1 MTAML
6 PWLHL
11 DTLWLQVTGT
21 RCNIACRHCFISCGP
36 KVERHAVM
44 TRAQVEE
51 ALQDAA
57 QAGCRATYFTG
68 GEPFLHPEIL
78 DLVELALR
86 QGPLGILS
94 NGMLLDDATCRALR
108 KLEEAS
114 PYSLDLRI
122 SLDGLSAEENDP
134 IRGKGVFAAACEGIR
149 RLAAVGLEPA
159 LAVTTVHAR
168 SSSAEGR
175 LAFLELLTSLG
186 VRRPRVKLIPPFLIG
201 REAKRSTGYSPA
213 DLLKPEDLS
222 EESPWVLQCG
232 SSRMVTAGG
241 VYACPILIDHPEA
254 RMGDRLEEA
263 LRPTTLFHPACLTC
277 HQEGF
282 SCKT

>member
-44 TRAQVEE
+44 TRVQVEQ
-51 ALQDAA
+51 ALDDAA
-57 QAGCRATYFTG
+57 RAGCRATYFTG

-78 DLVELALR
+78 ELVELALR

-94 NGMLLDDATCRALR
+94 NGMLLDEGTCVALR
-108 KLEEAS
+108 KLDDAS
-114 PYSLDLRI
+114 NYSLDLRI
-122 SLDGLSAEENDP
+122 SLDGLTAEENDP
-134 IRGKGVFAAACEGIR
+134 IRGRGVFTAACEGIR

-159 LAVTTVHAR
+159 LAVTTVHAQ
-168 SSSAEGR
+168 SSSATGR
-175 LAFLELLTSLG
+175 LAFLELLRSLG
-186 VRRPRVKLIPPFLIG
+186 VKRPRVKLIPPFLIG
-201 REAKRSTGYSPA
+201 REAKRNAGYNPS
-213 DLLKPEDLS
+213 DLLQSEDLT
-222 EESPWVLQCG
+222 EESPWALQCG

-241 VYACPILIDHPEA
+241 VYACPILIDHAEA
-254 RMGDRLEEA
+254 RMGDRLHES
-263 LRPTTLFHPACLTC
+263 LRPTSLFHPACVTC

>member
-44 TRAQVEE
+44 TRAQVEQ
-51 ALQDAA
+51 ALEDAA
-57 QAGCRATYFTG
+57 RVGCRATYFTG

-94 NGMLLDDATCRALR
+94 NGMLLDDATCTGLR
-108 KLEEAS
+108 TLDDAS
-114 PYSLDLRI
+114 DYSLDLRI
-122 SLDGLSAEENDP
+122 SLDGLTAEENDP

-149 RLAAVGLEPA
+149 RLAGVGLEPA
-159 LAVTTVHAR
+159 LAVTTVHAQ
-168 SSSAEGR
+168 SSSAPGR
-175 LAFLELLTSLG
+175 LAFLDLLKSLG
-186 VRRPRVKLIPPFLIG
+186 VKRPRVKLIPPFLIG
-201 REAKRSTGYSPA
+201 REAKRNAGYNPS
-213 DLLKPEDLS
+213 DLLQGEDLT

-241 VYACPILIDHPEA
+241 VYACPILIDHAPA
-254 RMGDRLEEA
+254 RMGDRLTDS
-263 LRPTTLFHPACLTC
+263 LRPTALFHPACVTC